1 MTYGINPPEQQ
12 QQNYAANPPP
22 QNQKK
27 PVHKRWWFWPVLVIA
42 ALFAYMLNFDPPGE
56 AVPTTHPPAATEST
70 SAPEVASDVPREWES
85 ALNRA
90 ERLASR
96 DYSKEGTYRTL
107 MSAYDFPA
115 DAAQYAVDSVE
126 ADWKA
131 NALNKAQDLQNR
143 DYSHKQIGRIL
154 SSAYDFTEEEADYAL
169 ANLEP

>member
-1 MTYGINPPEQQ
+1 MYTQEFQPP
-12 QQNYAANPPP
+12 
-22 QNQKK
+22 KTDK
-27 PVHKRWWFWPVLVIA
+27 PVYKKAWFWLLTAFGASGAFIVFVLAVG
-42 ALFAYMLNFDPPGE
+42 ALVGPPNDTNHAE
-56 AVPTTHPPAATEST
+56 QHAPTETAESPA
-70 SAPEVASDVPREWES
+70 ASDVPREWES

-90 ERLASR
+90 DVLASR

>member
-1 MTYGINPPEQQ
+1 HAEQP
-12 QQNYAANPPP
+12 APTETE
-22 QNQKK
+22 
-27 PVHKRWWFWPVLVIA
+27 
-42 ALFAYMLNFDPPGE
+42 E
-56 AVPTTHPPAATEST
+56 APAAS
-70 SAPEVASDVPREWES
+70 VVPLEWES
-85 ALNRA
+85 ALNRVDV
-90 ERLASR
+90 LAAG